1 MDWNQIKSE
10 YIAGGTSYRKLADKY
25 KNDGVTLSAL
35 RRIAIKEDWV
45 GLREQAVI
53 ETNTKMIED
62 VSTQNAVH
70 TQKIIAVAD
79 KLLDKISESL
89 DNLPA
94 LSPQSIKN
102 FTSALKDLKE
112 IKGIKSDA
120 DMREQEAR
128 IKKLMKDA
136 EEGISTDSEAYTGVL
151 LLPPIMEMSMPTE
164 EDADGT

>member
-136 EEGISTDSEAYTGVL
+136 EEESST
-151 LLPPIMEMSMPTE
+151 
-164 EDADGT
+164 ADGIDVVFFAGEESWNE

>member
-35 RRIAIKEDWV
+35 RRIAIKENWV

-62 VSTQNAVH
+62 VSTKNASH
-70 TQKIIAVAD
+70 AQKILDVAD

-94 LSPQSIKN
+94 LTSQSIKN

>member
-25 KNDGVTLSAL
+25 KHEGVTLSAL
-35 RRIAIKEDWV
+35 RRIATKERWV
-45 GLREQAVI
+45 ELRAQAVA

-62 VSTQNAVH
+62 VSTQNASH
-70 TQKIIAVAD
+70 AKKILDVAD
-79 KLLDKISESL
+79 QLLDKISESL
-89 DNLPA
+89 EKLPT

-120 DMREQEAR
+120 DMREQDAR
-128 IKKLMKDA
+128 IKKLIKDA
-136 EEGISTDSEAYTGVL
+136 EQDIPRDEDALTGVL
-151 LLPPIMEMSMPTE
+151 LLPPIMEMPILPK